1 MSEPKKAS
9 DILEELGFDFNN
21 MPLGIPVVDHLS
33 PEYIE
38 QERKF
43 QQEKEREIFLAD
55 LQLAKIPLKHFNLL
69 KEMTVKTM
77 PDLYSRIRKEM
88 KGESLLICGPNKP
101 KTLSACAWLAHR
113 YKKGDSIFYIKAFDL
128 LKEATDF
135 SKRNKSPIL
144 RRAFK
149 AKALVIDN
157 LQNVNLHDIN
167 ISNLSHLLSER
178 NDNGQRTIAISTT
191 FPETSILIKSI
202 AESMDRLITA

>member
-21 MPLGIPVVDHLS
+21 IPLGIPVVDHLS

-88 KGESLLICGPNKP
+88 KEESILICGPNKP
-101 KTLSACAWLAHR
+101 KTLSACA
-113 YKKGDSIFYIKAFDL
+113 
-128 LKEATDF
+128 
-135 SKRNKSPIL
+135 
-144 RRAFK
+144 
-149 AKALVIDN
+149 
-157 LQNVNLHDIN
+157 
-167 ISNLSHLLSER
+167 
-178 NDNGQRTIAISTT
+178 
-191 FPETSILIKSI
+191 
-202 AESMDRLITA
+202 

>member
-21 MPLGIPVVDHLS
+21 IPLGIPVVDPLS

-88 KGESLLICGPNKP
+88 KEESILICGPNKP

-135 SKRNKSPIL
+135 SSRNKSPIL

-191 FPETSILIKSI
+191 FPKTSILIKSI